1 MEPPVYGFV
10 FAFCEFSRLGHPSLM
25 ERAVRAVSRSDSIHV
40 AVVPAALD
48 RAVRRV
54 GIVGEAAYTAFMG
67 CGVVAQPVDQVL
79 TRCYCYSFLP
89 VRGGDAA
96 LFRDGVRFLRGMV
109 GVRYNRLSLLST
121 LLPPPLSAHIPAWV
135 SCEGRDFMPRP
146 DGPAVF
152 CSQLGLM
159 LCYRMGSLPAS
170 LDPASCSPCELERI
184 IGGDPRSL
192 RVFYR
197 ECDTVNAT
205 PRSECDTLGI
215 KIVLYKRA
223 CE

>member
-1 MEPPVYGFV
+1 MYGFV

-109 GVRYNRLSLLST
+109 GVRYNRRVRGPRLHAEAGRARSLLQPAGAHAVLPHGQPARVPGPRG
-121 LLPPPLSAHIPAWV
+121 LLAVRARAHHRRRSPVPARV
-135 SCEGRDFMPRP
+135 LPRVRHCECD
-146 DGPAVF
+146 AEE
-152 CSQLGLM
+152 
-159 LCYRMGSLPAS
+159 RMRHFRHQN
-170 LDPASCSPCELERI
+170 RI
-184 IGGDPRSL
+184 I
-192 RVFYR
+192 
-197 ECDTVNAT
+197 
-205 PRSECDTLGI
+205 
-215 KIVLYKRA
+215 
-223 CE
+223 